1 MKRYKITYPG
11 GVSQEKNL
19 VERSL
24 YDEVIKP
31 IDQTLYKV
39 ESMLAETNAKKKK
52 ELVEDLRHTRK
63 KIKSVLSSF
72 GEYFVS
78 DSPLGQ
84 AMMNGGKLILPE
96 HQGGITSPVI
106 FEEIK

>member
-1 MKRYKITYPG
+1 MKKYKITYPC

-19 VERSL
+19 VERSM

-84 AMMNGGKLILPE
+84 AMVNGGKLILPE

>member
-19 VERSL
+19 VERGL

-52 ELVEDLRHTRK
+52 ELVEDLRHARK
-63 KIKSVLSSF
+63 RIKSVLSSF
-72 GEYFVS
+72 CEYFVS

-84 AMMNGGKLILPE
+84 AMVNGGKLILPE

>member
-63 KIKSVLSSF
+63 KIKSVLSSL